1 MKVHTLFIAGMWIVD
16 PVWSYPDPNP
26 PNLLKADLDP
36 GQKITKFFK
45 KSKIILNF
53 KSEPK
58 P

>member
-1 MKVHTLFIAGMWIVD
+1 MD
-16 PVWSYPDPNP
+16 PVWSYVDP
-26 PNLLKADLDP
+26 DP